1 MSENITP
8 KKFKCGETSPCCPS
22 IHKVE
27 GGVVVIGEYR
37 AQSEL
42 TSMGIPQVSDGDSAV
57 YWPDALLDAFVKE
70 YVAKRWLGKD
80 D

>member
-1 MSENITP
+1 MSEDITP

-27 GGVVVIGEYR
+27 GGVVIIGDYR
-37 AQSEL
+37 SHGVL
-42 TSMGIPQVSDGDSAV
+42 KSLGIPEITDAESAV
-57 YWPDALLDAFVKE
+57 YWSDAFLDAFVKE
-70 YVAKRWLGKD
+70 YVAKRWLKD

>member
-1 MSENITP
+1 MSEDITP
-8 KKFKCGETSPCCPS
+8 KKFRCGNVNALCLS

-27 GGVVVIGEYR
+27 GGVVMTGEYR

-42 TSMGIPQVSDGDSAV
+42 TSMGISRVGDGNSAI